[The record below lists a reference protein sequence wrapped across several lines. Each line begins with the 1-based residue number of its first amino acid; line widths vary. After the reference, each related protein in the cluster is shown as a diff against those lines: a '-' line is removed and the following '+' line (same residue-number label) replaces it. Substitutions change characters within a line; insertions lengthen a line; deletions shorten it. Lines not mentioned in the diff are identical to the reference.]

1 MVDRADVTREEL
13 YIPLAS
19 MDESADV
26 ATLAASAT
34 TAAASEEAA
43 VDHGEYVSMIRY
55 VCFLTLIRCV
65 LCMMYV
71 AFCRVIKIPS
81 TSRAFYKGI
90 CCKKSLKAVFQKEG
104 PALSYVSRLGSNQ
117 VNSVIAIAH
126 AHCFA
131 VAVISTYV

>member
-1 MVDRADVTREEL
+1 MESADVTREEL

-19 MDESADV
+19 MDERADV

-55 VCFLTLIRCV
+55 VGFLTLIS
-65 LCMMYV
+65 LCMMCV
-71 AFCRVIKIPS
+71 RLITCNKNPPA
-81 TSRAFYKGI
+81 SRAFYKGI

-104 PALSYVSRLGSNQ
+104 PALSYVSRLGGNQ

-131 VAVISTYV
+131 VAVISMLRV